1 MKKRTALL
9 LLCIVFL
16 TFFLPVNAYAA
27 ASRDTSF
34 EQTLACSLKS
44 LNLFKGVSEND
55 FALDRE
61 PTRVEAL
68 VMLIRVL
75 GKEND
80 ALSGSW
86 YHPFTDVP
94 AWADKYV
101 GYAYENNLTNGI
113 SQTRF
118 GSTEIASSPM
128 YITFVLRSLG
138 YSDANNAD
146 FAWNNP
152 FSLARTVGILPNFV
166 DTISFWRADVVTV
179 SYAALPVQLK
189 GSSQTLAD
197 KLIKERVFT
206 QYQYT
211 VYYDDSA
218 IPYRESV
225 YEDQINGIE
234 TIRYE
239 WYAMGSDWYYD
250 LRIPV
255 EAVRMYKQIPRDSSA
270 YYYGYTSYVTEPSDD
285 TYIGALAQVFLNTA
299 EENGWSSDDAV
310 RLAVAFVQSLKNN
323 PDDIGLGYDYPKY
336 PLETLYDQGGD
347 CEDTSILLVSLIRE
361 MGYGCAL
368 ILFDD
373 HMGVG
378 VLGDETMVGSY
389 YEQYGNMYFYIE
401 TTDVGWEI
409 GELPDELTYEYASV
423 WSC

>member
-1 MKKRTALL
+1 M
-9 LLCIVFL
+9 
-16 TFFLPVNAYAA
+16 
-27 ASRDTSF
+27 
-34 EQTLACSLKS
+34 
-44 LNLFKGVSEND
+44 
-55 FALDRE
+55 
-61 PTRVEAL
+61 
-68 VMLIRVL
+68 
-75 GKEND
+75 
-80 ALSGSW
+80 
-86 YHPFTDVP
+86 
-94 AWADKYV
+94 
-101 GYAYENNLTNGI
+101 
-113 SQTRF
+113 
-118 GSTEIASSPM
+118 
-128 YITFVLRSLG
+128 
-138 YSDANNAD
+138 
-146 FAWNNP
+146 
-152 FSLARTVGILPNFV
+152 
-166 DTISFWRADVVTV
+166 

-310 RLAVAFVQSLKNN
+310 RLAVAFVQSLKYT

-423 WSC
+423 WSF

>member
-299 EENGWSSDDAV
+299 EENGWSS
-310 RLAVAFVQSLKNN
+310 S
-323 PDDIGLGYDYPKY
+323 
-336 PLETLYDQGGD
+336 TL
-347 CEDTSILLVSLIRE
+347 S
-361 MGYGCAL
+361 
-368 ILFDD
+368 
-373 HMGVG
+373 
-378 VLGDETMVGSY
+378 
-389 YEQYGNMYFYIE
+389 
-401 TTDVGWEI
+401 GWRSRSSR
-409 GELPDELTYEYASV
+409 A
-423 WSC
+423 